1 MNNPDGDAQAPRY
14 PLVLVHGLLGF
25 GHLLGYPYWYGIDS
39 ALRRAGV
46 DVHLARISAVHGNEP
61 RGEQLLERLAEIRRV
76 SGADRLNLLGHSQ
89 GALTARYAA
98 AVCPEWVAS
107 VTSVAGPNHGSELA
121 DSLKRRFPA
130 DSRGRRLLARF
141 TEGLA
146 RLMAGLDREAAG
158 LLLPGDA
165 LQALEELSTD
175 GVAAFNARYPQGLPA
190 EWGGEGEPLV
200 NGVRYYSWSGILG
213 PDTAQG
219 ANRLDPTHLLCRRL
233 ARHFQREAG
242 QNDGM
247 VGRFSSHLG
256 QVIRSDYPLDHLDIV
271 NQQAGAV
278 APGID
283 PVALYL
289 EHARRLAQ
297 AGL

>member
-1 MNNPDGDAQAPRY
+1 MNNPDDALAPRY

-46 DVHLARISAVHGNEP
+46 DVYLARISAVHGNEP
-61 RGEQLLERLAEIRRV
+61 RGEQLLERLAEIRQA
-76 SGADRLNLLGHSQ
+76 SGADKVNLLGHSQ

-98 AVCPEWVAS
+98 AVRPEWVAS

-121 DSLKRRFPA
+121 DSLKQRFPES
-130 DSRGRRLLARF
+130 SRGRRLLARF

-146 RLMAGLDREAAG
+146 RAMAGLDREAVG

-165 LQALEELSTD
+165 LQALEELSSD

-190 EWGGEGEPLV
+190 QWGGEGEPLV
-200 NGVRYYSWSGILG
+200 NGVHYYSWSGILG
-213 PDTAQG
+213 PDTDQG
-219 ANRLDPTHLLCRRL
+219 ANRLDPSHLLCRRL
-233 ARHFQREAG
+233 SRHFIREAG

-256 QVIRSDYPLDHLDIV
+256 TVIRSDYPLDHLDIV

-289 EHARRLAQ
+289 QHARRLVQ

>member
-1 MNNPDGDAQAPRY
+1 MNNPDEALVPRY

-25 GHLLGYPYWYGIDS
+25 GHLLGYPYWYGIET

-46 DVHLARISAVHGNEP
+46 EVQLARISAVHGNEL
-61 RGEQLLERLAEIRRV
+61 RGEQLLERLADIRQAT
-76 SGADRLNLLGHSQ
+76 GADKLHLLGHSQ

-98 AVCPEWVAS
+98 SVRPEWVAS

-121 DSLKRRFPA
+121 DSLKRRFPGGGQ
-130 DSRGRRLLARF
+130 GRRLLARF

-146 RLMAGLDREAAG
+146 RMMAGLDREAAG

-165 LQALEELSTD
+165 LLALDELSTE
-175 GVAAFNARYPQGLPA
+175 GVSDFNARHPQGLPA
-190 EWGGEGEPLV
+190 QWGGEGEPLV
-200 NGVRYYSWSGILG
+200 NGVRYYSWSGVIS
-213 PDTAQG
+213 PDTGAG
-219 ANRLDPTHLLCRRL
+219 ANRLDPSHLLCRRL
-233 ARHFQREAG
+233 SRHFIREAG

-256 QVIRSDYPLDHLDIV
+256 HVIRSDYPLDHLDIV

-289 EHARRLAQ
+289 EHAQRLAQ

>member
-1 MNNPDGDAQAPRY
+1 MNPIDNPPRH

-25 GHLLGYPYWYGIDS
+25 GHLLGYPYWYGIDR
-39 ALRRAGV
+39 ALRGAGV
-46 DVHLARISAVHGNEP
+46 EVRLARISAVHGNAP
-61 RGEQLLERLAEIRRV
+61 RGEQLLERLAEIRRDT
-76 SGADRLNLLGHSQ
+76 GAAKVHLLGHSQ
-89 GALTARYAA
+89 GVLTARYAA
-98 AVCPEWVAS
+98 AVRPEWVAS
-107 VTSVAGPNHGSELA
+107 VTSVAGPNHGSEPA
-121 DSLKRRFPA
+121 DSLKRRFPETG
-130 DSRGRRLLARF
+130 RGRRLLARF

-146 RLMAGLDREAAG
+146 RAMAGLDREAAG

-165 LQALEELSTD
+165 LRALEELSTE
-175 GVAAFNARYPQGLPA
+175 GVAEFNARYPQGLPA
-190 EWGGEGEPLV
+190 HWGGEGEPLV
-200 NGVRYYSWSGILG
+200 NGVRYYSWSGVLTPETG
-213 PDTAQG
+213 RG
-219 ANRLDPTHLLCRRL
+219 ANRLDPSHLLCRRL
-233 ARHFQREAG
+233 SRHFQREAG

-278 APGID
+278 APGSD

-289 EHARRLAQ
+289 EHARRLAA

>member
-1 MNNPDGDAQAPRY
+1 MNNNPAEPLAPRY

-39 ALRRAGV
+39 ALRRSGV
-46 DVHLARISAVHGNEP
+46 DVHLARISAVHGNRL
-61 RGEQLLERLAEIRRV
+61 RGEQLLERLAEIRRLT
-76 SGADRLNLLGHSQ
+76 GATKVHLLGHSQ

-98 AVCPEWVAS
+98 AVRPEWVAS

-121 DSLKRRFPA
+121 DHLRERFPA
-130 DSRGRRLLARF
+130 SSRGRRLLARF

-165 LQALEELSTD
+165 LAALEELSSEGMAD
-175 GVAAFNARYPQGLPA
+175 FNASYPQGLPT
-190 EWGGEGEPLV
+190 EWGGEGPHRV
-200 NGVRYYSWSGILG
+200 NEVHYYSWSGILA
-213 PDTAQG
+213 PETDQG
-219 ANRLDPTHLLCRRL
+219 ANRLDGSHLLCRRL
-233 ARHFQREAG
+233 SRYFVREAG

-278 APGID
+278 GRGID

-289 EHARRLAQ
+289 EHARRLA
-297 AGL
+297 AAE